1 MNRERLDQYRHIET
15 ALKLIRKE
23 IAQLNKTI
31 DNMED
36 RVIPDIAK
44 GSSPEFPYLETR
56 IKIESYDRRKKDRY
70 KAKLRAREAEYEE
83 KLIELEEWLEAEQ
96 DPLIYSIIK
105 LKLRNN
111 LTDEEIGNELGYS
124 RSRITQI
131 LNNYL
136 EKNV

>member
-1 MNRERLDQYRHIET
+1 MDRERLEQYRHIEA
-15 ALKLIRKE
+15 ALKLIRKD
-23 IAQLNKTI
+23 IAQINKAINRSTSK
-31 DNMED
+31 
-36 RVIPDIAK
+36 VIPDIAR
-44 GSSPEFPYLETR
+44 GSSSEFPYIETR
-56 IKIESYDRRKKDRY
+56 FKIESYDFRKKDRY
-70 KAKLRAREAEYEE
+70 MAKLRRREADYEE
-83 KLIELEEWLEAEQ
+83 KLLELEEWLEAEP

-111 LTDEEIGNELGYS
+111 LTDEEIGAELGYS